1 MLARSLTKADYD
13 HIVQVIDKWSAGP
26 SAALVHPVFFHEL
39 GELAKVVEYE
49 QQLVGF
55 LLGFIASTNPQT
67 GYVHVVGIH
76 PEFRRRG
83 IARMLFQSFEQDCR
97 AKGCLRAKSMA
108 MPGNDNLMALHR
120 SLGWNSTLVDDYAG
134 PTRSRIVFEKR
145 L

>member
-1 MLARSLTKADYD
+1 MLARALTKADYD

-26 SAALVHPVFFHEL
+26 TAILVHPVFFHEL
-39 GELAKVVEYE
+39 GELAKVVDHE

-55 LLGFIASTNPQT
+55 LFGFVSSMEPGT
-67 GYVHVVGIH
+67 GYIHLVGIH

-97 AKGCLRAKSMA
+97 AKNCKRLKSMA
-108 MPGNDNLMALHR
+108 MPGNDTLMAFHR

-134 PTRSRIVFEKR
+134 PARSRIVFEKR